1 MHPPGLAQKSCIA
14 LCCIGWRPALEG
26 IYILWDS
33 FSYHIYTESLWCRW
47 GSVFS
52 SSAVLVQPGL
62 VQQGTSAHKDETPQR
77 DKQQSEGV
85 LVQGMP
91 FLEVAA
97 SLAVTPQRVT
107 AARREAVQLLAAG
120 ALPAVSQDAESP
132 WAAGNGRARSQINRR
147 RLVYKGAWG

>member
-1 MHPPGLAQKSCIA
+1 M
-14 LCCIGWRPALEG
+14 
-26 IYILWDS
+26 
-33 FSYHIYTESLWCRW
+33 
-47 GSVFS
+47 
-52 SSAVLVQPGL
+52 LVQPGL
-62 VQQGTSAHKDETPQR
+62 VQQGTSARKDETPQR

-120 ALPAVSQDAESP
+120 ALPAVSQDAESL

-147 RLVYKGAWG
+147 RLVYKGA